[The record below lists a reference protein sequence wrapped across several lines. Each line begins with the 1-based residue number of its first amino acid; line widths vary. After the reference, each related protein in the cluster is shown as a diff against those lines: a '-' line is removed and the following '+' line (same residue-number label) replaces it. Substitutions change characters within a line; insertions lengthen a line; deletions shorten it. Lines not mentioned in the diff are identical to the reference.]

1 MTDASTESLVA
12 TALRDFVDRQLEFL
26 IVESG
31 PYYVQFAPVFPE
43 RGVDLHRPLTE
54 LLAEHGLYAEAVS
67 DEFLERARWVAAG

>member
-1 MTDASTESLVA
+1 M
-12 TALRDFVDRQLEFL
+12 
-26 IVESG
+26 
-31 PYYVQFAPVFPE
+31 QFAPVYPE